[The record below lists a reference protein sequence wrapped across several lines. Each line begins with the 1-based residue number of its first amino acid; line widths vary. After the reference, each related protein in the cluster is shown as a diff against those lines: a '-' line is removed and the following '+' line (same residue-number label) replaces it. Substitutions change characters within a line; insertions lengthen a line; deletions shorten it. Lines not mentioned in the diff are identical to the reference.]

1 MAAGHQTP
9 RPPHK
14 TEPAPDLMACS
25 NCQRSLALLDGYQAL
40 FVAQR
45 EELALMRL
53 QRDQAVRLSEVLAEL
68 RMALAAI
75 RPLSGV

>member
-1 MAAGHQTP
+1 MAP
-9 RPPHK
+9 VVVN
-14 TEPAPDLMACS
+14 PDGLCCP
-25 NCQRSLALLDGYQAL
+25 NCQRSIALLDGYQTL
-40 FVAQR
+40 FAAQR

-75 RPLSGV
+75 RPLGTAGL